1 MVYDY
6 LKDHNQSRAAKEY
19 LKILD
24 LAAKESESGVDNALR
39 WLMDQDQP
47 ISFNAVEVILMTN
60 QSIPEVTE
68 VEIDE
73 VDLSLYDTLLEAVEV
88 N

>member
-1 MVYDY
+1 
-6 LKDHNQSRAAKEY
+6 LKDHDQSRAAREY

-24 LAAKESESGVDNALR
+24 LAAKQSQSGVDDALR

-47 ISFNAVEVILMTN
+47 ISFEAVEVILMTN

-68 VEIDE
+68 VEIDA
-73 VDLSLYDTLLEAVEV
+73 VDLSLYDSLLQAVEV

>member
-1 MVYDY
+1 MAYDY